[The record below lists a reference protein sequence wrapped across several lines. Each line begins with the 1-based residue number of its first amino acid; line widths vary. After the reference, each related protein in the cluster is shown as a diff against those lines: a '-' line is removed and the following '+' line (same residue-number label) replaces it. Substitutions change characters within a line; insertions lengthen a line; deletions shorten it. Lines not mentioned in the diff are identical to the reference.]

1 MKILFLQDHMD
12 AGGAARAAG
21 RYAVA
26 LEREGHHVILAA
38 GDRQRGSED
47 FIVSG
52 KPPRGWKR
60 ILEYIMPPKYRAHR
74 RVLRARR
81 SWRRVLQKCAPDMVW
96 IHNIHGAFKWGWGAE
111 LVEEACRHGQV
122 LWTLHDMWPLGS
134 GHYYFPEEQLPFE
147 YSQSLLGKLAEE
159 VAGKRLI
166 LTTPSI
172 WLKQL
177 IESQCGNYTSLRMPY
192 FLDTDVFQPAY
203 REQMRR
209 HLGLKKYDFLFLSAA
224 EDLNDP
230 RKGIS
235 LLCEAWKKMGD
246 WIAKNN
252 VSLGL
257 LGRNGHHFECP
268 SSRIFSYGNQQN
280 EADVASYMAASD
292 LFIHPSSADNFPLV
306 LEESQ
311 ACGTPVMAF
320 QVGGVSEA
328 FENNET
334 GFLIKSRDTKSL
346 MDSIIDVVQNRE
358 MLLKMRTRSR
368 ENIILKHKKSAFSDQ
383 WQEALKKIKEKDII
397 K

>member
-1 MKILFLQDHMD
+1 
-12 AGGAARAAG
+12 
-21 RYAVA
+21 
-26 LEREGHHVILAA
+26 
-38 GDRQRGSED
+38 
-47 FIVSG
+47 
-52 KPPRGWKR
+52 
-60 ILEYIMPPKYRAHR
+60 
-74 RVLRARR
+74 
-81 SWRRVLQKCAPDMVW
+81 MVW

-147 YSQSLLGKLAEE
+147 YSQSLLGKLTEE

-209 HLGLKKYDFLFLSAA
+209 HLGLKKDDFLFLSAA

-235 LLCEAWKKMGD
+235 LLCEAWEKMGD

-346 MDSIIDVVQNRE
+346 MDSINNVVKNRQV
-358 MLLKMRTRSR
+358 LLKMRTRAR
-368 ENIILKHKKSAFSDQ
+368 KNMKLKHKKSAFFGQ
-383 WQEALKKIKEKDII
+383 WQVALKKIKENEII